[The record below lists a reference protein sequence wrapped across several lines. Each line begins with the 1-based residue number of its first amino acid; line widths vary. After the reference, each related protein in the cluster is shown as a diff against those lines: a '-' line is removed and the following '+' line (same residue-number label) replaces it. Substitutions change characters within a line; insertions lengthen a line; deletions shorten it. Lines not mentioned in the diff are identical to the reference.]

1 MAAFNFP
8 PTDGEAT
15 DGSFQHTENGVTYI
29 WNGTVWKLGGGGE
42 PFNSSLYYTK
52 TETDGKFVELAGD
65 EMTGSVTVDE
75 RTITDIEFDLSTGPY
90 WTAGAIDIPNPTN
103 AVSGM
108 GGLIRL
114 TEAPTSWGSNFKFV
128 DDTPP
133 GADGT
138 VPFYV
143 ISPTEISVGY
153 LTPGA

>member
-1 MAAFNFP
+1 MAALNFP

-29 WNGTVWKLGGGGE
+29 WNGTVWALGGDS
-42 PFNSSLYYTK
+42 FNSSLYYTK
-52 TETDGKFVELAGD
+52 TESDDKFVELAGD
-65 EMTGSVTVDE
+65 EMTGSVTVEE
-75 RTITDIEFDLSTGPY
+75 RTITDSEFDLSTGPY
-90 WTAGAIDIPNPTN
+90 WTAGAIDVPNPTN

-114 TEAPTSWGSNFKFV
+114 TDAPISWGNNFTFV
-128 DDTPP
+128 NNVAP
-133 GADGT
+133 GAAGT

-143 ISPTEISVGY
+143 VSPNEISLGY